1 MARNTTKAG
10 GGINSRVVR
19 EVGNRFG
26 NRASVVNP
34 RAVSQIGAQLSN
46 HVTESGGK
54 VGRAAETFYTGR
66 KPAGLPGGVPL
77 GNEVAKNIG
86 GGGPGTGRKLY
97 GQSGSNQTYGQ
108 PATGLPRIANTKNQ
122 WPDTNTKPR

>member
-1 MARNTTKAG
+1 MKNSGNRNQG
-10 GGINSRVVR
+10 SRSRNVK
-19 EVGNRFG
+19 EVGNSYG

-34 RAVSQIGAQLSN
+34 RAVSQIGSQLSN

-77 GNEVAKNIG
+77 GNEIATRGLGVG
-86 GGGPGTGRKLY
+86 GGRKLY
-97 GQSGSNQTYGQ
+97 GQSGTNCVYG
-108 PATGLPRIANTKNQ
+108 PTNPGVPENRPRGR
-122 WPDTNTKPR
+122 DTLAGE

>member
-1 MARNTTKAG
+1 MASSKNSSQGSRSRNVK
-10 GGINSRVVR
+10 

-34 RAVSQIGAQLSN
+34 RAVSQIGSQLSN
-46 HVTESGGK
+46 HVTESGNK

-97 GQSGSNQTYGQ
+97 GQSGSNQQYGTS
-108 PATGLPRIANTKNQ
+108 PAGLPRIANTKGQ
-122 WPDTNTKPR
+122 WPD